1 MLEDSGSLAAERLFY
16 NIAARRALSNLS
28 LVLGTGRVGFTTLFS
43 KEADPRS
50 GSMAGSSADFLTGFP
65 LMK

>member
-1 MLEDSGSLAAERLFY
+1 VVEEKKEVKEQITRIS
-16 NIAARRALSNLS
+16 
-28 LVLGTGRVGFTTLFS
+28 T
-43 KEADPRS
+43 EADPRS